1 MAKVNGSS
9 LMLTFLWIGFLE
21 GNLERGFFTT
31 LGLVL
36 PRLAGIF
43 SADISIMALYGF
55 QGST

>member
-43 SADISIMALYGF
+43 SADISIINLE
-55 QGST
+55 